1 MTKSKTYS
9 FNNIFVFLIVLSL
22 FGCGNTLIK
31 PSQEV
36 EIISRNSVNTA
47 VKEFKLTKLREVSD
61 FDRLP
66 NEFNRFKNQINQFD
80 FYFAQSPTQNTGGFI
95 FKAVNNSGKI
105 IICLQK
111 PAPLSAVTTALT
123 NPIALLRVNKNIVV
137 EMNLDY
143 CRNT

>member
-80 FYFAQSPTQNTGGFI
+80 FYFAQAPTQKSGGFI
-95 FKAVNNSGKI
+95 FEVISNPGGLV
-105 IICLQK
+105 ICLKK
-111 PAPLSAVTTALT
+111 PDPLSSVTTALT
-123 NPIALLRVNKNIVV
+123 NPIALIQVKRGLIINGQIN
-137 EMNLDY
+137 Y
-143 CRNT
+143 CN